1 MAVTQKKSY
10 CRICTSNCGLI
21 VDVDD
26 DHVVKVR
33 GDHDH
38 PFTRGYTCPKGRA
51 LKQMHHDPNRIER
64 PQMRVNGLLSDTTW
78 ERAFDDLGATFR
90 KIIAESG
97 PGSIAIFAGGGGML
111 DSTAYLSFRNLSQI
125 IGTPQ
130 YYSDI
135 SVDCVP
141 KFWVSDLI
149 CGIYGQSPRPDFEKC
164 RLTIFIGSNPMVSHG
179 HTFTLNLPADRLRQ
193 LQGNG
198 EVWVLDPRRTQTAT
212 RATRHL
218 QPRPGTD
225 YAILAFL
232 VRELLREG
240 ADREYLAR
248 HAQDVDRLSAAVESF
263 TVEKASAVSRV
274 AQSDLQDLLRS
285 VRKAGRLAVENG
297 TGVNMSRECN
307 LVAWLSWA
315 LMIVTGSLDR
325 ERGAWVNPGLLMQM
339 DKFDLPPSPPCGD
352 VGTGPATRPELRS
365 IRGEYPCVALPD
377 EIDAGNV
384 RALINFGGN
393 IVSAL
398 PETDR
403 IIASLKRLEALV
415 SVDIIHNRT
424 TGLSTHVFPSKD
436 QLERADIPTVLDSLF
451 PYRATQYTAP
461 VVKPVGDRR
470 SAWWIT
476 TNIGKQIGLNV
487 MPEIDI
493 DAATDEDVLATFT
506 RKSPVTM
513 DQIRNRGFFVYDEN
527 PVIGWLQ
534 KYVDEKLGGWRIAPQ
549 ELVAQLD
556 TMTPPS
562 DLMLISRRERR
573 HFNSCFLDE
582 KFKAILIG
590 PEEATRA
597 GLEDGD
603 RAVVKSDYGSL
614 EGVVKVDPAL
624 PAGVLNVTHG
634 WDDSFNVN
642 LLTSTKD
649 CDPLTG
655 MAWLSGLPV
664 SIRPVTQT
672 DGRCSTARTVAPR
685 ATTAPADPSD
695 RSGAGPAGRLD
706 RARHECRARRGG
718 RGNGQ

>member
-1 MAVTQKKSY
+1 MAVTQKKTY
-10 CRICTSNCGLI
+10 CRVCTSNCGLI
-21 VDVDD
+21 VDVDGEQ
-26 DHVVKVR
+26 VVKVR

-51 LKQMHHDPNRIER
+51 LKQMHHDPKRIER
-64 PQMRVNGLLSDTTW
+64 PRMRVNGVLADTTW
-78 ERAFDDLGATFR
+78 ERALDDLGAR
-90 KIIAESG
+90 LRRIIAESG
-97 PGSIAIFAGGGGML
+97 AGSIAIFGGGGVML
-111 DSTAYLSFRNLSQI
+111 DSAAFLSFRNLSRI

-130 YYSDI
+130 YYSDL

-141 KFWVSDLI
+141 KFFVSDLI
-149 CGIYGQSPRPDFEKC
+149 CGIYGQSPRPDFENC

-179 HTFTLNLPADRLRQ
+179 HTFMMNLPADRLRQ
-193 LQGNG
+193 LQANG

-212 RATRHL
+212 RASRHL
-218 QPRPGTD
+218 RPRPGTD

-232 VRELLREG
+232 VREILREG

-248 HAQDVDRLSAAVESF
+248 HAQDVDRLAAAVESF
-263 TVEKASAVSRV
+263 TVEKASAVSGV
-274 AQSDLQDLLRS
+274 AQSDLQDLLHA

-325 ERGAWVNPGLLMQM
+325 EGGAWVNPGLLMQM
-339 DKFDLPPSPPCGD
+339 DKADLPPSPACGGIGI
-352 VGTGPATRPELRS
+352 GTGPATRPELRS

-377 EIDAGNV
+377 EIDAGNI

-393 IVSAL
+393 IVAAL

-403 IIASLKRLEALV
+403 IVASLRRLEVLV
-415 SVDIIHNRT
+415 SVDILHNRT
-424 TGLSTHVFPSKD
+424 TCLSTHVLPSKD
-436 QLERADIPTVLDSLF
+436 QLERADIPTVLDILF

-461 VVKPVGDRR
+461 VVQPVGERR

-476 TNIGKQIGLNV
+476 SNIGKQLGLNV
-487 MPEIDI
+487 MPEIDV
-493 DAATDEDVLATFT
+493 DVATDEDVLATFT
-506 RKSPVTM
+506 RNSPVTLE
-513 DQIRNRGFFVYDEN
+513 QIRDQGFLIYDEK

-534 KYVDEKLGGWRIAPQ
+534 KYVDQKLGGWRVAP
-549 ELVAQLD
+549 EDLVRQLD

-562 DLMLISRRERR
+562 GLMLISRRERR
-573 HFNSCFLDE
+573 HFNSCFLDA

-590 PEEATRA
+590 PEEAARA
-597 GLEDGD
+597 GLNDGD
-603 RAVVKSDYGSL
+603 RAVVKSEHGSL
-614 EGVVKVDPAL
+614 EGVVRIDPAL

-642 LLTSTKD
+642 RLTSGRD

-655 MAWLSGLPV
+655 MACLSGIPV
-664 SIRPVTQT
+664 SIR
-672 DGRCSTARTVAPR
+672 AI
-685 ATTAPADPSD
+685 
-695 RSGAGPAGRLD
+695 
-706 RARHECRARRGG
+706 
-718 RGNGQ
+718 